1 MIFFYYPTY
10 EIFTSVH
17 LVDIWKASQENGL
30 VYRLLQKGDRFIS
43 GKLKQTAVQFNLY
56 QS

>member
-1 MIFFYYPTY
+1 M
-10 EIFTSVH
+10 SVH
-17 LVDIWKASQENGL
+17 LVDIWKANQENGL

-43 GKLKQTAVQFNLY
+43 GKLKKTAVQFNLY